1 MAKGKLYGIGVGPG
15 DPELLTLKGARILRE
30 ADIIASP
37 NIGTG
42 MQTAL
47 RIVGRYIEGKEVVDC
62 STPMTRDKAATAA
75 AYDAIADKLAALLDE
90 GKNVAFITLGDSGV
104 YSTYY
109 YVHERMVARGYDCEV
124 VAGVTSFSAAA
135 ARLGIPLCE
144 GSEQLL
150 VVPVAA
156 GNPEVA
162 LDVPGTKVF
171 MKSGREMLALRD
183 LLAERGIL
191 QHAQMVNR
199 CGLDGEQVVRDMA
212 TLDDDVNYMAVVIL
226 KDGK

>member
-37 NIGTG
+37 NIGSG

-47 RIVGRYIEGKEVVDC
+47 RIVGSYIEGKDVLDC
-62 STPMTRDKAATAA
+62 STPMTRDKDATAA
-75 AYDAIADKLAALLDE
+75 AYDAIADKLAAVLDE
-90 GKNVAFITLGDSGV
+90 GKNVAFITLGDAGV

-124 VAGVTSFSAAA
+124 VAGVTSFSAAS
-135 ARLGIPLCE
+135 ARLGVALCE

-150 VVPVAA
+150 VVPVASGDPTA
-156 GNPEVA
+156 A

-171 MKSGREMLALRD
+171 MKSGRDLLKLRDALR
-183 LLAERGIL
+183 ERGL
-191 QHAQMVNR
+191 SHKAMMVAN
-199 CGLDGEQVVRDMA
+199 CGLPGERVVRDFDDFDEDTNTMA
-212 TLDDDVNYMAVVIL
+212 IVIV
-226 KDGK
+226 KNV

>member
-1 MAKGKLYGIGVGPG
+1 MAKGKLYGISVGPG

-30 ADIIASP
+30 ADLIASP

-62 STPMTRDKAATAA
+62 STPMTRDKEATAK

-90 GKNVAFITLGDSGV
+90 GKTIAFITLGDAGV

-109 YVHERMVARGYDCEV
+109 YVHKRMVERGYDCEV

-156 GNPEVA
+156 GEPEDRRFAKGAAVLPDCNGRRGRA
-162 LDVPGTKVF
+162 ARVDPQTK
-171 MKSGREMLALRD
+171 EW
-183 LLAERGIL
+183 
-191 QHAQMVNR
+191 
-199 CGLDGEQVVRDMA
+199 
-212 TLDDDVNYMAVVIL
+212 
-226 KDGK
+226 